1 MTKTQ
6 FWSAIHHQCFLKCK
20 TFLCTMRFTDFCPN
34 LDMQGQTNEHRYRRE
49 IKTRWKSAR
58 FYKLWDK
65 GIKNTSPPQQFE
77 YTLSE
82 PQGTVH
88 FFFYFNQWQKLLKS
102 EWLQVNQSHLAE
114 SSTLSRANVLVT
126 ANPQPA
132 SKPRLIIAALVVG
145 GALAKP
151 NGFSNFN
158 PQISTLKSTLS
169 ISV

>member
-1 MTKTQ
+1 MIKIQLWT
-6 FWSAIHHQCFLKCK
+6 AIHHQRFLKCK
-20 TFLCTMRFTDFCPN
+20 TLLCAMWFTDFCPN

-49 IKTRWKSAR
+49 IKTRWKLAR
-58 FYKLWDK
+58 FYKRWDK
-65 GIKNTSPPQQFE
+65 GIKNTSPQQQFE
-77 YTLSE
+77 YRLFE
-82 PQGTVH
+82 PQGTVQSL
-88 FFFYFNQWQKLLKS
+88 FYFNQRQTLLKS
-102 EWLQVNQSHLAE
+102 EWLKVNQSHLAE

-132 SKPRLIIAALVVG
+132 SRPRLIIAAVVVG

-151 NGFSNFN
+151 NGFSNFS

>member
-1 MTKTQ
+1 M
-6 FWSAIHHQCFLKCK
+6 W
-20 TFLCTMRFTDFCPN
+20 FTDFCPN

-49 IKTRWKSAR
+49 IKTRWKLAR
-58 FYKLWDK
+58 FYKRGWDK
-65 GIKNTSPPQQFE
+65 GIKNTSPQQQFE
-77 YTLSE
+77 YTLFE
-82 PQGTVH
+82 PQGIVQSL
-88 FFFYFNQWQKLLKS
+88 FYFNQRQTLLKS
-102 EWLQVNQSHLAE
+102 EWLKVNQSHLAE

-132 SKPRLIIAALVVG
+132 SNPRLIIAAVVVG

>member
-34 LDMQGQTNEHRYRRE
+34 LDMQHRYRRE
-49 IKTRWKSAR
+49 IKTRWKLAR
-58 FYKLWDK
+58 LDKLWDK
-65 GIKNTSPPQQFE
+65 GIKNTSPQQQFE

-82 PQGTVH
+82 PQGTVQI
-88 FFFYFNQWQKLLKS
+88 FFYFNQWQKLLKS

>member
-1 MTKTQ
+1 MIKIQLWTAT
-6 FWSAIHHQCFLKCK
+6 HHQCFLNCK
-20 TFLCTMRFTDFCPN
+20 TLLCTMWLTDFCPY

-49 IKTRWKSAR
+49 IKTRWKLAR
-58 FYKLWDK
+58 FYKRWDK
-65 GIKNTSPPQQFE
+65 GIKNKSPQQQFE
-77 YTLSE
+77 YTLFE
-82 PQGTVH
+82 PQGTVQSL
-88 FFFYFNQWQKLLKS
+88 FYFNQRQTLLKS
-102 EWLQVNQSHLAE
+102 EWLKVKQSHLAE

-132 SKPRLIIAALVVG
+132 SNPRLIIAAVVVG